1 MRSSSYSSPS
11 ANTLKP
17 LARLVRAAGFGL
29 ALGASAPLLAEPVRI
44 DLPAQPLA
52 SALTSLGAQTDLQ
65 ILFNPAQLSRLRSNA
80 VVGEMEAVQALD
92 ALLEGTGVRYQL
104 DGNRVSLFTGA
115 GDNALALPEQ
125 IIEGRSEGQNSFVP
139 KTSNSA
145 SKTNT
150 SLLEIPQS
158 VSVITRAQIEAQG
171 AQTVTEALRYVPGVK
186 VETYGLDP
194 KGYDWLFIRGFNG
207 QSTSDYLN
215 GLRQQTNDYAMFRS
229 EPYALER
236 VDVLRGPA
244 STLFGQVDA
253 GGVINR
259 VSKRPTANQINEV
272 QLTAGSHDRRQGQ
285 FDVGGAL
292 DEQNQFLYRVV
303 GLYREANTQVEYDDG
318 HELEDDRQYIAPS
331 FTWAPN
337 ENTSLTLLTDFLRDR
352 NGGSLFVYTKP
363 NGHTTDTLLGDH
375 SFNRFDQ
382 DQYSLGY
389 EFRHRFNDAL
399 EFRQNLRYGQVDLTF
414 DNLLPALVDTASGT
428 VHRMA
433 DRRLQHM
440 DTFAVD
446 NQLQA
451 DFSTGSIRHTLL
463 TGIDYSWQDAD
474 VKFYR
479 NMPLAAGGQ
488 TPPLNVNNPIYGQ
501 PVPKPEPGN
510 PLTQTRAD
518 YDQTIEQLGAY
529 VQDQIHFDDHWLLTL
544 GGRHDRVRN
553 DFDNNIQGGQS
564 TNQKDD
570 SFTGRVGLTYLTDF
584 GLAPYISYAESF
596 SPNSGV
602 SRLGNTFDPSE
613 ANQRE
618 VGVKYQPH
626 DDLLLTL
633 AAFDLIKT
641 NILTAER
648 DSNGATTGFNVAEG
662 KQRSRGIEAEAR
674 LKLDEHWDILGSYTY
689 TKAQITRSNDG
700 NQGNRPA
707 NVPEHMASA
716 WVNYNFTNGSL
727 QGLTL
732 GAGARYVGSMYGN
745 PANTFG
751 ADSYTLFDAS
761 ASYKLTP
768 QVTLA
773 VYAQNLLNEEYT
785 ATCDSATS
793 CYVGLERNLMTSVK
807 YSW

>member
-1 MRSSSYSSPS
+1 MRSSSSFSPS

-17 LARLVRAAGFGL
+17 LARLVRATAFGL

-52 SALTSLGAQTDLQ
+52 SALTSLGEQTELQ

-80 VVGEMEAVQALD
+80 VTGEMEALQALD

-104 DGNRVSLFTGA
+104 DGNRVSLFTSA

-125 IIEGRSEGQNSFVP
+125 VIEGRSEGQSSFVP

-150 SLLEIPQS
+150 SILEIPQS
-158 VSVITRAQIEAQG
+158 VSVITRAQLEAQG
-171 AQTVTEALRYVPGVK
+171 AQSVTEALRYVPGVK

-215 GLRQQTNDYAMFRS
+215 GLRQQNNDYALFRS

-236 VDVLRGPA
+236 VDVVRGPA
-244 STLFGQVDA
+244 STLFGQGDA

-259 VSKRPTANQINEV
+259 VSKKPTANQTNEI

-292 DEQNQFLYRVV
+292 DEQSQFLYRVV

-337 ENTSLTLLTDFLRDR
+337 EDTSLTLLTDFLRDR

-382 DQYSLGY
+382 DQYNLGY
-389 EFRHRFNDAL
+389 EFRHRFNDTL

-414 DNLLPALVDTASGT
+414 NNLLPFSINQTTGNV
-428 VHRMA
+428 VRIA
-433 DRRLQHM
+433 DRRNQHM

-451 DFSTGSIRHTLL
+451 DFTTGSIRHILL
-463 TGIDYSWQDAD
+463 SGVDYSWQDAD
-474 VKFYR
+474 VTFYR
-479 NMPLAAGGQ
+479 NFGP
-488 TPPLNVNNPIYGQ
+488 TLNVFNPVYGQ
-501 PVPKPEPGN
+501 PVTTPGPTN
-510 PLTQTRAD
+510 GLTQAD
-518 YDQTIEQLGAY
+518 YNQTIEQLGAY

-553 DFDNNIQGGQS
+553 DFDNNIPNSQS

-570 SFTGRVGLTYLTDF
+570 AFTGRVGLTYVTDF

-596 SPNSGV
+596 APNSGV
-602 SRLGNTFDPSE
+602 SSQGSTFDPSE
-613 ANQRE
+613 AEQWE

-633 AAFDLIKT
+633 AAYDLTKT

-648 DSNGATTGFNVAEG
+648 NSSGATTGFNVAEG
-662 KQRSRGIEAEAR
+662 EQRSRGIEAEAR
-674 LKLDEHWDILGSYTY
+674 LKLGEHWDILGSYTY

-716 WVNYNFTNGSL
+716 WVNYNFSDGSL
-727 QGLTL
+727 RGLTL

-745 PANTFG
+745 NANTFG

-773 VYAQNLLNEEYT
+773 VYAQNLLNEDYT
-785 ATCDSATS
+785 ATCDAATS
-793 CYVGLERNLMTSVK
+793 CYPGLERNLMTSVK

>member
-1 MRSSSYSSPS
+1 MHSSRP
-11 ANTLKP
+11 LFKP
-17 LARLVRAAGFGL
+17 DTSLAPIARLVRAAAFGL
-29 ALGASAPLLAEPVRI
+29 ALSASMPLLAEPVSI

-52 SALTSLGAQTDLQ
+52 SALTSLGAQTNLQ
-65 ILFNPAQLSRLRSNA
+65 ILFNPAQLASLRSPA
-80 VVGEMEAVQALD
+80 LRGEMEPLQALD
-92 ALLEGTGVRYQL
+92 SLLKGTNVRYQV
-104 DGNRVSLFTGA
+104 DGNRISLIASSADDQAVSLPAQT
-115 GDNALALPEQ
+115 
-125 IIEGRSEGQNSFVP
+125 IEGRIEGQSSFVP
-139 KTSNSA
+139 KTSNTA

-150 SLLEIPQS
+150 PLVEIPQS
-158 VSVITRAQIEAQG
+158 VSVITRAQMEAQG
-171 AQTVTEALRYVPGVK
+171 AQSVTEALRYVPGVK

-229 EPYALER
+229 EPYSLER
-236 VDVLRGPA
+236 VDVLRGPS
-244 STLFGQVDA
+244 STLFGQGDA

-259 VSKRPTANQINEV
+259 VSKKPTADQINEV
-272 QLTAGSHDRRQGQ
+272 QLLAGSHDRRQGQ

-303 GLYREANTQVEYDDG
+303 GLYREANTQLEYDDG

-331 FTWAPN
+331 FTWAPD
-337 ENTSLTLLTDFLRDR
+337 EDTSLTLLTDFLRDR

-382 DQYSLGY
+382 DQYNLGY
-389 EFRHRFNDAL
+389 EFRHRFNDTF

-414 DNLLPALVDTASGT
+414 NNMLPNWAAFNPTTGNLV
-428 VHRMA
+428 RIA
-433 DRRLQHM
+433 DRRDQHM

-451 DFSTGSIRHTLL
+451 DFTTGSIRHILL
-463 TGIDYSWQDAD
+463 SGVDYSWQDAD
-474 VKFYR
+474 VTFYR
-479 NMPLAAGGQ
+479 NLGP
-488 TPPLNVNNPIYGQ
+488 TLNVFNPVYGQ
-501 PVPKPEPGN
+501 PVTTPGPTN
-510 PLTQTRAD
+510 GITQAD
-518 YDQTIEQLGAY
+518 YNQTIEQLGVY
-529 VQDQIHFDDHWLLTL
+529 IQDQIYFDDHWLLTL

-553 DFDNNIQGGQS
+553 DFDNNIPNSDS

-570 SFTGRVGLTYLTDF
+570 AFTGRVGLTYLTDF

-596 SPNSGV
+596 VPNTGV
-602 SRLGNTFDPSE
+602 SRQGSTFEPSE
-613 ANQRE
+613 AKQWE

-641 NILTAER
+641 NVLTPER
-648 DSNGATTGFNVAEG
+648 DGNGVLTNFQVAEG
-662 KQRSRGIEAEAR
+662 EQRSRGIEAEAR
-674 LKLDEHWDILGSYTY
+674 LKLNEHWDILGSYTY
-689 TKAQITRSNDG
+689 TKAQITRSND
-700 NQGNRPA
+700 NNEGNRPA
-707 NVPEHMASA
+707 NVPEHMTSA
-716 WVNYNFTNGSL
+716 WVNYNFTDGSL

-732 GAGARYVGSMYGN
+732 GAGARYVGSMYGTN
-745 PANTFG
+745 ANTFG

-761 ASYKLTP
+761 ASYRLTRN
-768 QVTLA
+768 VTLA
-773 VYAQNLLNEEYT
+773 VYAQNLLNEDYI
-785 ATCDSATS
+785 ATCDAATS

>member
-1 MRSSSYSSPS
+1 MRSSSSFSPS

-17 LARLVRAAGFGL
+17 LARLVRATAFGL

-52 SALTSLGAQTDLQ
+52 SALTSLGEQTELQ

-80 VVGEMEAVQALD
+80 VTGEMEALQALD

-104 DGNRVSLFTGA
+104 DGNRVSLFTSA
-115 GDNALALPEQ
+115 GDSALALPEQ
-125 IIEGRSEGQNSFVP
+125 VIEGRSEGQSSFVP

-150 SLLEIPQS
+150 SILEIPQS
-158 VSVITRAQIEAQG
+158 VSVITRAQLEAQG
-171 AQTVTEALRYVPGVK
+171 AQSVTEALRYVPGVK

-215 GLRQQTNDYAMFRS
+215 GLRQQNNDYALFRS

-236 VDVLRGPA
+236 VDVVRGPA
-244 STLFGQVDA
+244 STLFGQGDA

-259 VSKRPTANQINEV
+259 VSKKPTANQTNEI

-292 DEQNQFLYRVV
+292 DEQSQFLYRVV

-337 ENTSLTLLTDFLRDR
+337 EDTSLTLLTDFLRDR

-382 DQYSLGY
+382 DQYNLGY
-389 EFRHRFNDAL
+389 EFRHRFNDTL

-414 DNLLPALVDTASGT
+414 NNLLPFSINQTTGNV
-428 VHRMA
+428 VRIA
-433 DRRLQHM
+433 DRRNQHM

-451 DFSTGSIRHTLL
+451 DFTTGSIRHILL
-463 TGIDYSWQDAD
+463 SGVDYSWQDAD
-474 VKFYR
+474 VTFYR
-479 NMPLAAGGQ
+479 NFGP
-488 TPPLNVNNPIYGQ
+488 TLNVFNPVYGQ
-501 PVPKPEPGN
+501 PVTTPGPTN
-510 PLTQTRAD
+510 GLTQAD
-518 YDQTIEQLGAY
+518 YNQTIEQLGAY

-553 DFDNNIQGGQS
+553 DFDNNIPNSQS

-570 SFTGRVGLTYLTDF
+570 AFTGRVGLTYVTDF

-596 SPNSGV
+596 APNSGV
-602 SRLGNTFDPSE
+602 SSQGSTFDPSE
-613 ANQRE
+613 AEQWE

-633 AAFDLIKT
+633 AAYDLTKT

-648 DSNGATTGFNVAEG
+648 NSSGATTGFNVAEG
-662 KQRSRGIEAEAR
+662 EQRSRGIEAEAR
-674 LKLDEHWDILGSYTY
+674 LKLGEHWDILGSYTY

-716 WVNYNFTNGSL
+716 WVNYNFSDGSL
-727 QGLTL
+727 RGLTL

-745 PANTFG
+745 NANTFG

-773 VYAQNLLNEEYT
+773 VYAQNLLNEDYT
-785 ATCDSATS
+785 ATCDAATS
-793 CYVGLERNLMTSVK
+793 CYPGLERNLMTSVK

>member
-1 MRSSSYSSPS
+1 MHSSRSLFKPDTSL
-11 ANTLKP
+11 AP
-17 LARLVRAAGFGL
+17 LARLVRAAAFGL
-29 ALGASAPLLAEPVRI
+29 ALSASMPLLAEPVSI

-52 SALTSLGAQTDLQ
+52 SALTSLGAQTNLQ
-65 ILFNPAQLSRLRSNA
+65 ILFNPAQLASLRSPA
-80 VVGEMEAVQALD
+80 LRGEMEPLQALD
-92 ALLEGTGVRYQL
+92 SLLKGTNVRYQV
-104 DGNRVSLFTGA
+104 DGNRISLIASSTDDQAVSLPAQT
-115 GDNALALPEQ
+115 
-125 IIEGRSEGQNSFVP
+125 IEGRIEGQSSFVP
-139 KTSNSA
+139 KTSNTA

-150 SLLEIPQS
+150 PLVEIPQS
-158 VSVITRAQIEAQG
+158 VSVITRAQMEAQG
-171 AQTVTEALRYVPGVK
+171 AQSVTEALRYVPGVK

-229 EPYALER
+229 EPYSLER
-236 VDVLRGPA
+236 VDVLRGPS
-244 STLFGQVDA
+244 STLFGQGDA

-259 VSKRPTANQINEV
+259 VSKKPTADQINEV
-272 QLTAGSHDRRQGQ
+272 QLLAGSHDRRQGQ

-303 GLYREANTQVEYDDG
+303 GLYREANTQLEYDDG

-331 FTWAPN
+331 FTWAPD
-337 ENTSLTLLTDFLRDR
+337 EDTSLTLLTDFLRDR

-382 DQYSLGY
+382 DQYNLGY
-389 EFRHRFNDAL
+389 EFRHRFNDTL

-414 DNLLPALVDTASGT
+414 NNLLPALVTNTGT
-428 VHRMA
+428 VIRTA
-433 DRRLQHM
+433 DRRQQHM

-446 NQLQA
+446 NQLQS
-451 DFSTGSIRHTLL
+451 DFNTGSIRHILL

-474 VKFYR
+474 VTFYR
-479 NMPLAAGGQ
+479 NLPQGFSGQ
-488 TPPLNVNNPIYGQ
+488 TPPLNVNNPVYGQ
-501 PVPKPEPGN
+501 PIPTPGPGN
-510 PLTQTRAD
+510 SLTQAD
-518 YDQTIEQLGAY
+518 YNQTIEQLGAY
-529 VQDQIHFDDHWLLTL
+529 IQDQIYFDDHWLLTL

-553 DFDNNIQGGQS
+553 DFDNNIGAS

-570 SFTGRVGLTYLTDF
+570 AFTGRVGLTYLTDF

-596 SPNSGV
+596 SPNSGQAP
-602 SRLGNTFDPSE
+602 GGGTFDPSE
-613 ANQRE
+613 ANQWE

-633 AAFDLIKT
+633 AAYDLTKT
-641 NILTAER
+641 NALTR
-648 DSNGATTGFNVAEG
+648 NTSTGVTFAEG
-662 KQRSRGIEAEAR
+662 EQRSRGIEAEAR

-689 TKAQITRSNDG
+689 TKAQITRSLDG

-707 NVPEHMASA
+707 NVPEHMTSA
-716 WVNYNFTNGSL
+716 WVNYNFTDGSL

-732 GAGARYVGSMYGN
+732 GAGARYVGSMYGD

-761 ASYKLTP
+761 ASYRLTRN
-768 QVTLA
+768 VTLA
-773 VYAQNLLNEEYT
+773 VYAQNLLNEDYI
-785 ATCDSATS
+785 ATCDAATS

>member
-1 MRSSSYSSPS
+1 MRSSSSFSPS

-17 LARLVRAAGFGL
+17 LARLVRATAFGL

-52 SALTSLGAQTDLQ
+52 SALTSLGEQTELQ

-80 VVGEMEAVQALD
+80 VTGEMEALQALD

-104 DGNRVSLFTGA
+104 DGNRVSLFTSA

-125 IIEGRSEGQNSFVP
+125 VIEGRSEGQSSFVP

-150 SLLEIPQS
+150 SILEIPQS
-158 VSVITRAQIEAQG
+158 VSVITRAQLEAQG
-171 AQTVTEALRYVPGVK
+171 AQSVTEALRYVPGVK

-215 GLRQQTNDYAMFRS
+215 GLRQQNNDYALFRS

-236 VDVLRGPA
+236 VDVVRGPA
-244 STLFGQVDA
+244 STLFGQGDA

-259 VSKRPTANQINEV
+259 VSKKPTANQTNEI

-292 DEQNQFLYRVV
+292 DEQSQFLYRVV

-337 ENTSLTLLTDFLRDR
+337 EDTSLTLLTDFLRDR

-382 DQYSLGY
+382 DQYNLGY
-389 EFRHRFNDAL
+389 EFRHRFNDTL

-414 DNLLPALVDTASGT
+414 NNLLPFSINQTTGNV
-428 VHRMA
+428 VRIA
-433 DRRLQHM
+433 DRRNQHM

-451 DFSTGSIRHTLL
+451 DFTTGSIRHTLL
-463 TGIDYSWQDAD
+463 SGVDYSWQDAD
-474 VKFYR
+474 VTFYR
-479 NMPLAAGGQ
+479 NFGP
-488 TPPLNVNNPIYGQ
+488 TLNVFNPVYGQ
-501 PVPKPEPGN
+501 PVTTPGPTN
-510 PLTQTRAD
+510 GLTQAD
-518 YDQTIEQLGAY
+518 YNQTIEQLGAY

-553 DFDNNIQGGQS
+553 DFDNNIPNSQS

-570 SFTGRVGLTYLTDF
+570 AFTGRVGLTYVTDF

-596 SPNSGV
+596 APNSGV
-602 SRLGNTFDPSE
+602 SSQGSTFDPSE
-613 ANQRE
+613 AEQWE

-633 AAFDLIKT
+633 AAYDLTKT

-648 DSNGATTGFNVAEG
+648 NSSGATTGFNVAEG
-662 KQRSRGIEAEAR
+662 EQRSRGIEAEAR
-674 LKLDEHWDILGSYTY
+674 LKLGEHWDILGSYTY

-716 WVNYNFTNGSL
+716 WVNYNFSDGSL
-727 QGLTL
+727 RGLTL

-745 PANTFG
+745 NANTFG

-773 VYAQNLLNEEYT
+773 VYAQNLLNEDYT
-785 ATCDSATS
+785 ATCDAATS
-793 CYVGLERNLMTSVK
+793 CYPGLERNLMTSVK

>member
-1 MRSSSYSSPS
+1 MRSSSSSSPS

-17 LARLVRAAGFGL
+17 LARLIRAAAFGL

-52 SALTSLGAQTDLQ
+52 SALTSLGAQTELQ

-104 DGNRVSLFTGA
+104 DGNRVSLFTGT
-115 GDNALALPEQ
+115 GDSALALPAQ
-125 IIEGRSEGQNSFVP
+125 VIEGRSEGQNSFVP
-139 KTSNSA
+139 RTSNSA
-145 SKTNT
+145 SKTNA

-158 VSVITRAQIEAQG
+158 VSVITRAQLDAQG

-259 VSKRPTANQINEV
+259 VSKKPTANQVNEV

-337 ENTSLTLLTDFLRDR
+337 EDTSLTLLTDFLRDR

-382 DQYSLGY
+382 DQYNLGY

-414 DNLLPALVDTASGT
+414 NNLLPALIDTASGT

-446 NQLQA
+446 NQLQV
-451 DFSTGSIRHTLL
+451 DFSTGSIRHILL

-474 VKFYR
+474 ITWYR
-479 NMPLAAGGQ
+479 NMPLGTPGGQ
-488 TPPLNVNNPIYGQ
+488 TPPLSVNNPIHGQ
-501 PVPKPEPGN
+501 PIQTPNAGN
-510 PLTQTRAD
+510 SLTRAD

-544 GGRHDRVRN
+544 GGRYDRVRN
-553 DFDNNIQGGQS
+553 DLDNNIQGGQS

-570 SFTGRVGLTYLTDF
+570 AFTGRVGLTYLTDF

-596 SPNSGV
+596 SPNSGQAP
-602 SRLGNTFDPSE
+602 GGGTFDPSE
-613 ANQRE
+613 ANQWE

-641 NILTAER
+641 NILTPQR
-648 DSNGATTGFNVAEG
+648 DSTGATTGFNVAEG

-773 VYAQNLLNEEYT
+773 VYAQNLLNEDYT

>member
-1 MRSSSYSSPS
+1 M
-11 ANTLKP
+11 
-17 LARLVRAAGFGL
+17 VRATAFGL

-52 SALTSLGAQTDLQ
+52 SALTSLGEQTELQ

-80 VVGEMEAVQALD
+80 VTGEMEALQALD

-104 DGNRVSLFTGA
+104 DGNRVSLFTSA

-125 IIEGRSEGQNSFVP
+125 VIEGRSEGQSSFVP

-150 SLLEIPQS
+150 SILEIPQS
-158 VSVITRAQIEAQG
+158 VSVITRAQLEAQG
-171 AQTVTEALRYVPGVK
+171 AQSVTEALRYVPGVK

-215 GLRQQTNDYAMFRS
+215 GLRQQNNDYALFRS

-236 VDVLRGPA
+236 VDVVRGPA
-244 STLFGQVDA
+244 STLFGQGDA

-259 VSKRPTANQINEV
+259 VSKKPTANQTNEI

-292 DEQNQFLYRVV
+292 DEQSQFLYRVV

-337 ENTSLTLLTDFLRDR
+337 EDTSLTLLTDFLRDR

-382 DQYSLGY
+382 DQYNLGY
-389 EFRHRFNDAL
+389 EFRHRFNDTL

-414 DNLLPALVDTASGT
+414 NNLLPFSINQTTGNV
-428 VHRMA
+428 VRIA
-433 DRRLQHM
+433 DRRNQHM

-451 DFSTGSIRHTLL
+451 DFTTGSIRHTLL
-463 TGIDYSWQDAD
+463 SGVDYSWQDAD
-474 VKFYR
+474 VTFYR
-479 NMPLAAGGQ
+479 NFGP
-488 TPPLNVNNPIYGQ
+488 TLNVFNPVYGQ
-501 PVPKPEPGN
+501 PVTTPGPTN
-510 PLTQTRAD
+510 GLTQAD
-518 YDQTIEQLGAY
+518 YNQTIEQLGAY

-553 DFDNNIQGGQS
+553 DFDNNIPNSQS

-570 SFTGRVGLTYLTDF
+570 AFTGRVGLTYVTDF

-596 SPNSGV
+596 APNSGV
-602 SRLGNTFDPSE
+602 SSQGSTFDPSE
-613 ANQRE
+613 AEQWE

-633 AAFDLIKT
+633 AAYDLTKT

-648 DSNGATTGFNVAEG
+648 NSSGATTGFNVAEG
-662 KQRSRGIEAEAR
+662 EQRSRGIEAEAR
-674 LKLDEHWDILGSYTY
+674 LKLGEHWDILGSYTY

-716 WVNYNFTNGSL
+716 WVNYNFSDGSL
-727 QGLTL
+727 RGLTL

-745 PANTFG
+745 NANTFG

-773 VYAQNLLNEEYT
+773 VYAQNLLNEDYT
-785 ATCDSATS
+785 ATCDAATS
-793 CYVGLERNLMTSVK
+793 CYPGLERNLMTSVK

>member
-1 MRSSSYSSPS
+1 MHSSRSLFKPDTSL
-11 ANTLKP
+11 AP
-17 LARLVRAAGFGL
+17 LARLVRAAAFGL
-29 ALGASAPLLAEPVRI
+29 ALSASMPLLAEPVSI

-52 SALTSLGAQTDLQ
+52 SALTSLGAQTNLQ
-65 ILFNPAQLSRLRSNA
+65 ILFNPAQLASLRSPA
-80 VVGEMEAVQALD
+80 LRGEMEPLQALD
-92 ALLEGTGVRYQL
+92 TLLKGTNVRYQV
-104 DGNRVSLFTGA
+104 DGNRISLIASSTDDQAVSLPAQT
-115 GDNALALPEQ
+115 
-125 IIEGRSEGQNSFVP
+125 IEGRIEGQSSFVP
-139 KTSNSA
+139 KTSNTA

-150 SLLEIPQS
+150 PLVEIPQS
-158 VSVITRAQIEAQG
+158 VSVITRAQMEAQG
-171 AQTVTEALRYVPGVK
+171 AQSVTEALRYVPGVK

-229 EPYALER
+229 EPYSLER
-236 VDVLRGPA
+236 VDVLRGPS
-244 STLFGQVDA
+244 STLFGQGDA

-259 VSKRPTANQINEV
+259 VSKKPTADQINEV
-272 QLTAGSHDRRQGQ
+272 QLLAGSHDRRQGQ

-303 GLYREANTQVEYDDG
+303 GLYREANTQLEYDDG

-331 FTWAPN
+331 FTWAPD
-337 ENTSLTLLTDFLRDR
+337 EDTSLTLLTDFLRDR

-382 DQYSLGY
+382 DQYNLGY
-389 EFRHRFNDAL
+389 EFRHRFNDTL

-414 DNLLPALVDTASGT
+414 NNLLPARIDTASGT
-428 VHRMA
+428 VLRTA
-433 DRRLQHM
+433 DRRQQHM
-440 DTFAVD
+440 NTFAVD
-446 NQLQA
+446 NQLQS
-451 DFSTGSIRHTLL
+451 DFNTGSIRHILL

-474 VKFYR
+474 VTFYR
-479 NMPLAAGGQ
+479 NLPQGFSGQ
-488 TPPLNVNNPIYGQ
+488 TPPLNVNNPVYGQ
-501 PVPKPEPGN
+501 PIPTPGPGN
-510 PLTQTRAD
+510 SLTQAD
-518 YDQTIEQLGAY
+518 YNQTIEQLGAY
-529 VQDQIHFDDHWLLTL
+529 IQDQIYFDDHWLLTL

-553 DFDNNIQGGQS
+553 DFDNNIGAS

-570 SFTGRVGLTYLTDF
+570 AFTGRVGLTYLTDF

-596 SPNSGV
+596 SPNSGQAP
-602 SRLGNTFDPSE
+602 GGGTFDPSE
-613 ANQRE
+613 ANQWE

-633 AAFDLIKT
+633 AAYDLTKT
-641 NILTAER
+641 NALTR
-648 DSNGATTGFNVAEG
+648 NTSTGVTFAEG
-662 KQRSRGIEAEAR
+662 EQRSRGIEAEAR

-689 TKAQITRSNDG
+689 TKAQITRSLDG

-707 NVPEHMASA
+707 NVPEHMTSA
-716 WVNYNFTNGSL
+716 WVNYNFTDGSL

-732 GAGARYVGSMYGN
+732 GAGARYVGSMYGD
-745 PANTFG
+745 PANTFS

-761 ASYKLTP
+761 ASYRLTRN
-768 QVTLA
+768 VTLA
-773 VYAQNLLNEEYT
+773 VYAQNLLNEDYI
-785 ATCDSATS
+785 ATCDAATS

>member
-1 MRSSSYSSPS
+1 
-11 ANTLKP
+11 
-17 LARLVRAAGFGL
+17 VRAAAFGL
-29 ALGASAPLLAEPVRI
+29 ALSASMPLLAEPVSI

-52 SALTSLGAQTDLQ
+52 SSLTSLGAQTNLQ
-65 ILFNPAQLSRLRSNA
+65 ILFNPAQLASLRSRA
-80 VVGEMEAVQALD
+80 LRGEMEPLQALD
-92 ALLEGTGVRYQL
+92 SLLKGTNVRYQV
-104 DGNRVSLFTGA
+104 DGNRISLIASSADDQAVSLPAQT
-115 GDNALALPEQ
+115 
-125 IIEGRSEGQNSFVP
+125 IEGRIEGQSSFVP
-139 KTSNSA
+139 KTSNTA

-150 SLLEIPQS
+150 PLVEIPQS
-158 VSVITRAQIEAQG
+158 VSVITRAQMEAQG
-171 AQTVTEALRYVPGVK
+171 AQSVTEALRYVPGVK

-236 VDVLRGPA
+236 VDVLRGPS
-244 STLFGQVDA
+244 STLFGQGDA

-259 VSKRPTANQINEV
+259 VSKKPTADQINEV
-272 QLTAGSHDRRQGQ
+272 QLLAGSHDRRQGQ

-303 GLYREANTQVEYDDG
+303 GLYREANTQLEYDDG

-331 FTWAPN
+331 FTWAPD
-337 ENTSLTLLTDFLRDR
+337 EDTSLTLLTDFLRDR

-382 DQYSLGY
+382 DQYNLGY
-389 EFRHRFNDAL
+389 EFRHRFNDTL

-414 DNLLPALVDTASGT
+414 NNLLPARIDTASGT
-428 VHRMA
+428 VLRTA
-433 DRRLQHM
+433 DRRQQHM
-440 DTFAVD
+440 NTFAVD
-446 NQLQA
+446 NQLQS
-451 DFSTGSIRHTLL
+451 DFNTGSIRHILL

-474 VKFYR
+474 VTFYR
-479 NMPLAAGGQ
+479 NLPQGFSGQ
-488 TPPLNVNNPIYGQ
+488 TPPLNVNNPVYGQ
-501 PVPKPEPGN
+501 PIPTPGPGN
-510 PLTQTRAD
+510 SLTQAD
-518 YDQTIEQLGAY
+518 YNQTIEQLGAY
-529 VQDQIHFDDHWLLTL
+529 IQDQIYFDDHWLLTL

-553 DFDNNIQGGQS
+553 DFDNNIGAS

-570 SFTGRVGLTYLTDF
+570 AFTGRVGLTYLTDF

-596 SPNSGV
+596 SPNSGQAP
-602 SRLGNTFDPSE
+602 GGGTFDPSE
-613 ANQRE
+613 ANQWE

-633 AAFDLIKT
+633 AAYDLTKT
-641 NILTAER
+641 NALTR
-648 DSNGATTGFNVAEG
+648 NTSTGVTFAEG
-662 KQRSRGIEAEAR
+662 EQRSRGIEAEAR

-689 TKAQITRSNDG
+689 TKAQITRSLDG

-707 NVPEHMASA
+707 NVPEHMTSA
-716 WVNYNFTNGSL
+716 WVNYNFTDGSL

-732 GAGARYVGSMYGN
+732 GAGARYVGSMYGD

-751 ADSYTLFDAS
+751 VDSYTLFDAS
-761 ASYKLTP
+761 ASYRLTRN
-768 QVTLA
+768 VTLA
-773 VYAQNLLNEEYT
+773 VYAQNLLNEDYI
-785 ATCDSATS
+785 ATCDAATS

>member
-1 MRSSSYSSPS
+1 MRSSSSFSPS

-17 LARLVRAAGFGL
+17 LARLVRATAFGL

-52 SALTSLGAQTDLQ
+52 SALTSLGEQTELQ

-80 VVGEMEAVQALD
+80 VTGEMEALQALD

-104 DGNRVSLFTGA
+104 DGNRVSLFTSA

-125 IIEGRSEGQNSFVP
+125 VIEGRSEGQSSFVP

-150 SLLEIPQS
+150 SILEIPQS
-158 VSVITRAQIEAQG
+158 VSVITRAQLEAQG
-171 AQTVTEALRYVPGVK
+171 AQSVTEALRYVPGVK

-215 GLRQQTNDYAMFRS
+215 GLRQQNNDYALFRS

-236 VDVLRGPA
+236 VDVVRGPA
-244 STLFGQVDA
+244 STLFGQGDA

-259 VSKRPTANQINEV
+259 VSKKPTANQTNEI

-292 DEQNQFLYRVV
+292 DEQSQFLYRVV

-337 ENTSLTLLTDFLRDR
+337 EDTSLTLLTDFLRDR

-375 SFNRFDQ
+375 SFNHFDQ
-382 DQYSLGY
+382 DQYNLGY
-389 EFRHRFNDAL
+389 EFRHRFNDTL

-414 DNLLPALVDTASGT
+414 NNLLPFSINQTTGNV
-428 VHRMA
+428 VRIA
-433 DRRLQHM
+433 DRRNQHM

-451 DFSTGSIRHTLL
+451 DFTTGSIRHILL
-463 TGIDYSWQDAD
+463 SGVDYSWQDAD
-474 VKFYR
+474 VTFYR
-479 NMPLAAGGQ
+479 NFGP
-488 TPPLNVNNPIYGQ
+488 TLNVFNPVYGQ
-501 PVPKPEPGN
+501 PVTTPGPTN
-510 PLTQTRAD
+510 GLTQAD
-518 YDQTIEQLGAY
+518 YNQTIEQLGAY

-553 DFDNNIQGGQS
+553 DFDNNIPNSQS

-570 SFTGRVGLTYLTDF
+570 AFTGRVGLTYVTDF

-596 SPNSGV
+596 APNSGV
-602 SRLGNTFDPSE
+602 SSQGSTFDPSE
-613 ANQRE
+613 AEQWE

-633 AAFDLIKT
+633 AAYDLTKT

-648 DSNGATTGFNVAEG
+648 NSSGATTGFNVAEG
-662 KQRSRGIEAEAR
+662 EQRSRGIEAEAR
-674 LKLDEHWDILGSYTY
+674 LKLGEHWDILGSYTY

-716 WVNYNFTNGSL
+716 WVNYNFSDGSL
-727 QGLTL
+727 RGLTL

-745 PANTFG
+745 NANTFG

-773 VYAQNLLNEEYT
+773 VYAQNLLNEDYT
-785 ATCDSATS
+785 ATCDAATS
-793 CYVGLERNLMTSVK
+793 CYLGLERNLMTSVK

>member
-1 MRSSSYSSPS
+1 VHSSRSLFKPDTSL
-11 ANTLKP
+11 AP
-17 LARLVRAAGFGL
+17 LARLVRAAAFGL
-29 ALGASAPLLAEPVRI
+29 ALSASMPLLAEPVSI

-52 SALTSLGAQTDLQ
+52 SALTSLGAQTNLQ
-65 ILFNPAQLSRLRSNA
+65 ILFNPTQLASLRSRA
-80 VVGEMEAVQALD
+80 LRGEMEPLQALD
-92 ALLEGTGVRYQL
+92 SLLKGTNVRYQV
-104 DGNRVSLFTGA
+104 DGNRISLIASSADDQAVSLPAQT
-115 GDNALALPEQ
+115 
-125 IIEGRSEGQNSFVP
+125 IEGRIEGQSSFVP
-139 KTSNSA
+139 KTSNTA

-150 SLLEIPQS
+150 PLVEIPQS
-158 VSVITRAQIEAQG
+158 VSVITRAQMEAQG
-171 AQTVTEALRYVPGVK
+171 AQSVTEALRYVPGVK

-215 GLRQQTNDYAMFRS
+215 GLRQQTNDYSMFRS
-229 EPYALER
+229 EPYSLER
-236 VDVLRGPA
+236 VDVLRGPS
-244 STLFGQVDA
+244 STLFGQGDA

-259 VSKRPTANQINEV
+259 VSKKPTADQINEV
-272 QLTAGSHDRRQGQ
+272 QLLAGSHDRRQGQ

-303 GLYREANTQVEYDDG
+303 GLYREANTQLEYDDG

-331 FTWAPN
+331 FTWAPD
-337 ENTSLTLLTDFLRDR
+337 EDTSLTLLTDFLRDR

-389 EFRHRFNDAL
+389 EFRHRFNDTL

-414 DNLLPALVDTASGT
+414 NNLLPALVTNTGT
-428 VHRMA
+428 VIRTA
-433 DRRLQHM
+433 DRRQQHM

-446 NQLQA
+446 NQLQS
-451 DFSTGSIRHTLL
+451 DFNTGSIRHILL

-474 VKFYR
+474 VTFYR
-479 NMPLAAGGQ
+479 NLPQGFSGQ
-488 TPPLNVNNPIYGQ
+488 TPPLNVNNPVYGQ
-501 PVPKPEPGN
+501 PIPTPGPGN
-510 PLTQTRAD
+510 SLTQAD
-518 YDQTIEQLGAY
+518 YNQTIEQLGAY
-529 VQDQIHFDDHWLLTL
+529 IQDQIYFDDHWLLTL

-553 DFDNNIQGGQS
+553 NFDNNIGAS

-570 SFTGRVGLTYLTDF
+570 AFTGRVGLTYLTDF

-596 SPNSGV
+596 SPNSGQAP
-602 SRLGNTFDPSE
+602 GGGTFDPSE
-613 ANQRE
+613 ANQWE

-633 AAFDLIKT
+633 AAYDLTKT
-641 NILTAER
+641 NALTR
-648 DSNGATTGFNVAEG
+648 NTSTGVTFAEG
-662 KQRSRGIEAEAR
+662 EQRSRGIEAEAR

-689 TKAQITRSNDG
+689 TKAQITRSLDG

-707 NVPEHMASA
+707 NVPEHMTSA
-716 WVNYNFTNGSL
+716 WVNYNFTDGSL

-732 GAGARYVGSMYGN
+732 GAGARYVGSMYGD

-761 ASYKLTP
+761 ASYRLTRN
-768 QVTLA
+768 VTLA
-773 VYAQNLLNEEYT
+773 VYAQNLLNEDYI
-785 ATCDSATS
+785 ATCDAATS

>member
-1 MRSSSYSSPS
+1 MRSSSSFSPS

-17 LARLVRAAGFGL
+17 LARLVRATAFGL

-52 SALTSLGAQTDLQ
+52 SALTSLGEQTELQ

-80 VVGEMEAVQALD
+80 VTGEMEALQALD

-104 DGNRVSLFTGA
+104 DGNRVSLFTSA
-115 GDNALALPEQ
+115 GDSALALPEQ
-125 IIEGRSEGQNSFVP
+125 VIEGRSEGQSSFVP

-150 SLLEIPQS
+150 SILEIPQS
-158 VSVITRAQIEAQG
+158 VSVITRAQLEAQG
-171 AQTVTEALRYVPGVK
+171 AQSVTEALRYVPGVK

-215 GLRQQTNDYAMFRS
+215 GLRQQNNDYALFRS

-236 VDVLRGPA
+236 VDVVRGPA
-244 STLFGQVDA
+244 STLFGQGDA

-259 VSKRPTANQINEV
+259 VSKKPTANQTNEI

-292 DEQNQFLYRVV
+292 DEQSQFLYRVV

-337 ENTSLTLLTDFLRDR
+337 EDTSLTLLTDFLRDR

-382 DQYSLGY
+382 DQYNLGY
-389 EFRHRFNDAL
+389 EFRHRFNDTL

-414 DNLLPALVDTASGT
+414 NNLLPFSINQTTGNV
-428 VHRMA
+428 VRIA
-433 DRRLQHM
+433 DRRNQHM

-451 DFSTGSIRHTLL
+451 DFTTGSIRHILL
-463 TGIDYSWQDAD
+463 SGVDYSWQDAD
-474 VKFYR
+474 VTFYR
-479 NMPLAAGGQ
+479 NFGP
-488 TPPLNVNNPIYGQ
+488 TLNVFNPVYGQ
-501 PVPKPEPGN
+501 PVTTPGPTN
-510 PLTQTRAD
+510 GLTQAD
-518 YDQTIEQLGAY
+518 YNQTIEQLGAY

-553 DFDNNIQGGQS
+553 DFDNNIPNSQS

-570 SFTGRVGLTYLTDF
+570 AFTGRVGLTYVTDF

-596 SPNSGV
+596 APNSGV
-602 SRLGNTFDPSE
+602 SSQGSTFDPSE
-613 ANQRE
+613 AEQWE

-633 AAFDLIKT
+633 AAYDLTKT

-648 DSNGATTGFNVAEG
+648 NSSGATTGFNVAEG
-662 KQRSRGIEAEAR
+662 EQRSRGIEAEAR
-674 LKLDEHWDILGSYTY
+674 LKLGEHWDILGSYTY

-716 WVNYNFTNGSL
+716 WVNYNFSDGSL
-727 QGLTL
+727 RGLTL

-745 PANTFG
+745 NANTFG

-773 VYAQNLLNEEYT
+773 VYAQNLLNEDYT
-785 ATCDSATS
+785 ATCDAATS
-793 CYVGLERNLMTSVK
+793 CYLGLERNLMTSVK

>member
-1 MRSSSYSSPS
+1 MRSSSSFSTS

-17 LARLVRAAGFGL
+17 LARLVRATAFGL
-29 ALGASAPLLAEPVRI
+29 ALGASAPLLAEPVHI

-52 SALTSLGAQTDLQ
+52 SALTSLGAQTELQ

-80 VVGEMEAVQALD
+80 VVGEMEALQALD

-104 DGNRVSLFTGA
+104 DGNRVSLFTSA

-125 IIEGRSEGQNSFVP
+125 VIEGRSEGQNSFVP

-150 SLLEIPQS
+150 SILEIPQS
-158 VSVITRAQIEAQG
+158 VSVITRAQLEAQG
-171 AQTVTEALRYVPGVK
+171 AQSVTEALRYVPGVK

-215 GLRQQTNDYAMFRS
+215 GLRQQNNDYALFRS

-236 VDVLRGPA
+236 VDAVRGPT
-244 STLFGQVDA
+244 STLFGQGDA

-259 VSKRPTANQINEV
+259 VSKRPTTNQVNEV
-272 QLTAGSHDRRQGQ
+272 QLTAGSHERRQGQ
-285 FDVGGAL
+285 FDVGGAF
-292 DEQNQFLYRVV
+292 DDQGQFLYRVV

-337 ENTSLTLLTDFLRDR
+337 EDTSLTLLTDFLRDR

-382 DQYSLGY
+382 DQYNLGY

-414 DNLLPALVDTASGT
+414 NNLLPALIDTASGT
-428 VHRMA
+428 VFRAA
-433 DRRLQHM
+433 DRRLQHLN
-440 DTFAVD
+440 TFAVD

-451 DFSTGSIRHTLL
+451 DFNTGSIRHTLL

-474 VKFYR
+474 IKFYR
-479 NMPLAAGGQ
+479 NMPLGAGGV
-488 TPPLNVNNPIYGQ
+488 TPPLDVNNPVYGQ
-501 PVPKPEPGN
+501 PIQTPNAGN
-510 PLTQTRAD
+510 SQTRAD

-553 DFDNNIQGGQS
+553 DFDNNIQGGRS

-570 SFTGRVGLTYLTDF
+570 AFTGRVGLTYVTDF

-596 SPNSGV
+596 APNSGV

-613 ANQRE
+613 ANQWE

-689 TKAQITRSNDG
+689 TKAQITRSNDN

-745 PANTFG
+745 NANTFG

-773 VYAQNLLNEEYT
+773 IYAQNLLNEEYT

-793 CYVGLERNLMTSVK
+793 CYLGLERNLMTSVK

>member
-1 MRSSSYSSPS
+1 MHSSRPLFKPDTSL
-11 ANTLKP
+11 AP
-17 LARLVRAAGFGL
+17 LARLVRAAAFGL
-29 ALGASAPLLAEPVRI
+29 ALSASMPLLAEPVSI

-52 SALTSLGAQTDLQ
+52 SALTSLGAQTNLQ
-65 ILFNPAQLSRLRSNA
+65 ILFNPAQLASLRSPA
-80 VVGEMEAVQALD
+80 LRGEMEPLQALD
-92 ALLEGTGVRYQL
+92 SLLKGTNVRYQV
-104 DGNRVSLFTGA
+104 DGNRISLIASNADDQAVSLPAQT
-115 GDNALALPEQ
+115 
-125 IIEGRSEGQNSFVP
+125 IEGRIEGQSSFVP
-139 KTSNSA
+139 KTSNTA

-150 SLLEIPQS
+150 PLVEIPQS
-158 VSVITRAQIEAQG
+158 VSVITRAQMEAQG
-171 AQTVTEALRYVPGVK
+171 AQSVTEALRYVPGVK

-229 EPYALER
+229 EPYSLER
-236 VDVLRGPA
+236 VDVLRGPS
-244 STLFGQVDA
+244 STLFGQGDA

-259 VSKRPTANQINEV
+259 VSKKPTADQINEV
-272 QLTAGSHDRRQGQ
+272 QLLAGSHDRRQGQ

-303 GLYREANTQVEYDDG
+303 GLYREANTQLEYDDG

-331 FTWAPN
+331 FTWAPD
-337 ENTSLTLLTDFLRDR
+337 EDTSLTLLTDFLRDR

-382 DQYSLGY
+382 DQYNLGY
-389 EFRHRFNDAL
+389 EFRHRFNDTL

-414 DNLLPALVDTASGT
+414 NNLLPARIDTASGT
-428 VHRMA
+428 VLRTA
-433 DRRLQHM
+433 DRRQQHM
-440 DTFAVD
+440 NTFAVD
-446 NQLQA
+446 NQLQS
-451 DFSTGSIRHTLL
+451 DFNTGSIRHILL

-474 VKFYR
+474 VTFYR
-479 NMPLAAGGQ
+479 NLPQGFSGQ
-488 TPPLNVNNPIYGQ
+488 TPPLNVNNPVYGQ
-501 PVPKPEPGN
+501 PIPTPGPGN
-510 PLTQTRAD
+510 SLTQAD
-518 YDQTIEQLGAY
+518 YNQTIEQLGAY
-529 VQDQIHFDDHWLLTL
+529 IQDQIYFDDHWLLTL

-553 DFDNNIQGGQS
+553 DFDNNIGAS

-570 SFTGRVGLTYLTDF
+570 AFTGRVGLTYLTDF

-596 SPNSGV
+596 SPNSGQAP
-602 SRLGNTFDPSE
+602 GGGTFDPSE
-613 ANQRE
+613 ANQWE

-633 AAFDLIKT
+633 AAYDLTKT
-641 NILTAER
+641 NALTR
-648 DSNGATTGFNVAEG
+648 NTSTGVTFAEG
-662 KQRSRGIEAEAR
+662 EQRSRGIEAEAR

-689 TKAQITRSNDG
+689 TKAQITRSLDG

-707 NVPEHMASA
+707 NVPEHMTSA
-716 WVNYNFTNGSL
+716 WVNYNFTDGSL

-732 GAGARYVGSMYGN
+732 GAGARYVGSMYGD
-745 PANTFG
+745 PANTFS

-761 ASYKLTP
+761 ASYRLTRN
-768 QVTLA
+768 VTLA
-773 VYAQNLLNEEYT
+773 VYAQNLLNEDYI
-785 ATCDSATS
+785 ATCDAATS

>member
-1 MRSSSYSSPS
+1 MHSSRSLFKPDTSL
-11 ANTLKP
+11 AP
-17 LARLVRAAGFGL
+17 LARLVRAAAFGL
-29 ALGASAPLLAEPVRI
+29 ALSASMPLLAEPVSI

-52 SALTSLGAQTDLQ
+52 SALTSLGAQTNLQ
-65 ILFNPAQLSRLRSNA
+65 ILFNPAQLASLRSPA
-80 VVGEMEAVQALD
+80 LRGEMEPLQALD
-92 ALLEGTGVRYQL
+92 SLLKGTNMRYQV
-104 DGNRVSLFTGA
+104 DGNRISLIASSTDDQAVSLPAQT
-115 GDNALALPEQ
+115 
-125 IIEGRSEGQNSFVP
+125 IEGRIEGQSSFVP
-139 KTSNSA
+139 KTSNTA

-150 SLLEIPQS
+150 PLVEIPQS
-158 VSVITRAQIEAQG
+158 VSVITRAQMEAQG
-171 AQTVTEALRYVPGVK
+171 AQSVTEALRYVPGVK

-229 EPYALER
+229 EPYSLER
-236 VDVLRGPA
+236 VDVLRGPS
-244 STLFGQVDA
+244 STLFGQGDA

-259 VSKRPTANQINEV
+259 VSKKPTADQINEV
-272 QLTAGSHDRRQGQ
+272 QLLAGSHDRRQGQ

-303 GLYREANTQVEYDDG
+303 GLYREANTQLEYDDG

-331 FTWAPN
+331 FTWAPD
-337 ENTSLTLLTDFLRDR
+337 EDTSLTLLTDFLRDR

-389 EFRHRFNDAL
+389 EFRHRFNDTL

-414 DNLLPALVDTASGT
+414 NNLLPALVTNTGT
-428 VHRMA
+428 VIRTA
-433 DRRLQHM
+433 DRRQQHM

-446 NQLQA
+446 NQLQS
-451 DFSTGSIRHTLL
+451 DFNTGSIRHILL

-474 VKFYR
+474 VTFYR
-479 NMPLAAGGQ
+479 NLPQGFSGQ
-488 TPPLNVNNPIYGQ
+488 TPPLNVNNPVYGQ
-501 PVPKPEPGN
+501 PIPTPGPGN
-510 PLTQTRAD
+510 SLTQAD
-518 YDQTIEQLGAY
+518 YNQTIEQLGAY
-529 VQDQIHFDDHWLLTL
+529 IQDQIYFDDHWLLTL

-553 DFDNNIQGGQS
+553 DFDNNIGAS

-570 SFTGRVGLTYLTDF
+570 AFTGRVGLTYLTDF

-596 SPNSGV
+596 SPNSGQAP
-602 SRLGNTFDPSE
+602 GGGTFDPSE
-613 ANQRE
+613 ANQWE

-633 AAFDLIKT
+633 AAYDLTKT
-641 NILTAER
+641 NALTR
-648 DSNGATTGFNVAEG
+648 NTSTGVTFAEG
-662 KQRSRGIEAEAR
+662 EQRSRGIEAEAR

-689 TKAQITRSNDG
+689 TKAQITRSLDG

-707 NVPEHMASA
+707 NVPEHMTSA
-716 WVNYNFTNGSL
+716 WVNYNFTDGSL

-732 GAGARYVGSMYGN
+732 GAGARYVGSMYGD

-761 ASYKLTP
+761 ASYRLTRN
-768 QVTLA
+768 VTLA
-773 VYAQNLLNEEYT
+773 VYAQNLLNEDYI
-785 ATCDSATS
+785 ATCDAATS

>member
-1 MRSSSYSSPS
+1 MRSSSSFSPS

-17 LARLVRAAGFGL
+17 LARLARATAFGL

-52 SALTSLGAQTDLQ
+52 SALTSLGEQTELQ

-80 VVGEMEAVQALD
+80 VTGEMEALQALD

-104 DGNRVSLFTGA
+104 DGNRVSLFTSA

-125 IIEGRSEGQNSFVP
+125 VIEGRSEGQSSFVP

-150 SLLEIPQS
+150 SILEIPQS
-158 VSVITRAQIEAQG
+158 VSVITRAQLEAQG
-171 AQTVTEALRYVPGVK
+171 AQSVTEALRYVPGVK

-215 GLRQQTNDYAMFRS
+215 GLRQQNNDYALFRS

-236 VDVLRGPA
+236 VDVVRGPA
-244 STLFGQVDA
+244 STLFGQGDA

-259 VSKRPTANQINEV
+259 VSKKPTANQTNEI

-292 DEQNQFLYRVV
+292 DEQSQFLYRVV

-337 ENTSLTLLTDFLRDR
+337 EDTSLTLLTDFLRDR

-382 DQYSLGY
+382 DQYNLGY
-389 EFRHRFNDAL
+389 EFRHRFNDTL

-414 DNLLPALVDTASGT
+414 NNLLPFSINQTTGNV
-428 VHRMA
+428 VRIA
-433 DRRLQHM
+433 DRRNQHM

-451 DFSTGSIRHTLL
+451 DFTTGSIRHTLL
-463 TGIDYSWQDAD
+463 SGVDYSWQDAD
-474 VKFYR
+474 VTFYR
-479 NMPLAAGGQ
+479 NFGP
-488 TPPLNVNNPIYGQ
+488 TLNVFNPVYGQ
-501 PVPKPEPGN
+501 PVTTPGPTN
-510 PLTQTRAD
+510 GLTQAD
-518 YDQTIEQLGAY
+518 YNQTIEQLGAY

-553 DFDNNIQGGQS
+553 DFDNNIPNSQS

-570 SFTGRVGLTYLTDF
+570 AFTGRVGLTYVTDF

-596 SPNSGV
+596 APNSGV
-602 SRLGNTFDPSE
+602 SSQGSTFDPSE
-613 ANQRE
+613 AEQWE

-633 AAFDLIKT
+633 AAYDLTKT

-648 DSNGATTGFNVAEG
+648 NSSGATTGFNVAEG
-662 KQRSRGIEAEAR
+662 EQRSRGIEAEAR
-674 LKLDEHWDILGSYTY
+674 LKLGEHWDILGSYTY

-716 WVNYNFTNGSL
+716 WVNYNFSDGSL
-727 QGLTL
+727 RGLTL

-745 PANTFG
+745 NANTFG

-773 VYAQNLLNEEYT
+773 VYAQNLLNEDYT
-785 ATCDSATS
+785 ATCDAATS
-793 CYVGLERNLMTSVK
+793 CYPGLERNLMTSVK